1 MTVQLIEIYFR
12 TLKYARAGNTCCSL
26 SRPSSICQKSTA
38 NVRVIH
44 TQMIKISRLHATV
57 VMSRIAVETMREKGE
72 KSIFI
77 LNIYKRIHT
86 GSLQN
91 VFKN

>member
-26 SRPSSICQKSTA
+26 SRSSSICQKSTA

-44 TQMIKISRLHATV
+44 TQMIKISRLHTTV
-57 VMSRIAVETMREKGE
+57 VMSRIVVEMREKGE

-77 LNIYKRIHT
+77 LTIYIDAFTQGVYKM
-86 GSLQN
+86 SL
-91 VFKN
+91 